1 MINKVILVGN
11 VGKDP
16 EIRYIDKNLAVARF
30 SLATSERAYTNSKG
44 VLVPE
49 KTEWHNIVVW
59 RGLAEVA
66 EKHVRKGTQLYIE
79 GKITYNQWV
88 DKSKVSHVA
97 TEIIADTMQLLGKK
111 PDELPAP
118 LKVEYV
124 ESAGEMDNLPMAGAE
139 DINDNGI

>member
-16 EIRYIDKNLAVARF
+16 EVRYLEKNVAVARF
-30 SLATSERAYTNSKG
+30 SLATSERAYTNAKG

-59 RGLAEVA
+59 RGLAEVV
-66 EKHVRKGTQLYIE
+66 EKHVRKGTQVYIE

-88 DKSKVSHVA
+88 DKAKVSHVA
-97 TEIIADTMQLLGKK
+97 TEIVADTLQLLGKK
-111 PDELPAP
+111 PDEQPAP
-118 LKVEYV
+118 LQVEYK
-124 ESAGEMDNLPMAGAE
+124 ESANEIEQLPKAGDE
-139 DINDNGI
+139 DINDLAF

>member
-16 EIRYIDKNLAVARF
+16 EVRYLEKNVAVARF
-30 SLATSERAYTNSKG
+30 SLATSERSYTNAKG
-44 VLVPE
+44 VQVPE

-59 RGLAEVA
+59 RGLAEVV

-88 DKSKVSHVA
+88 DKAKVSHVA
-97 TEIIADTMQLLGKK
+97 TEIIADTLQLLGKK
-111 PDELPAP
+111 PDEQPAP
-118 LKVEYV
+118 LKVEYK
-124 ESAGEMDNLPMAGAE
+124 ESADEIDQLPASGN
-139 DINDNGI
+139 NDVNDLGF

>member
-16 EIRYIDKNLAVARF
+16 EVRYLEKNVAVARF
-30 SLATSERAYTNSKG
+30 SLATSERAYTNAKG

-59 RGLAEVA
+59 RGLAEVV
-66 EKHVRKGTQLYIE
+66 EKHVRKGTQVYIE

-88 DKSKVSHVA
+88 DKAKVSHVA
-97 TEIIADTMQLLGKK
+97 TEIIADTLQLLGKK
-111 PDELPAP
+111 PDEQPAA
-118 LKVEYV
+118 LQVEYK
-124 ESAGEMDNLPMAGAE
+124 ESANEIEQLPKAGDQ
-139 DINDNGI
+139 DINDLAF